1 MTLELSPELE
11 REIEAAARLR
21 GLDAPSF
28 VRDAARR
35 ALDPFAALE
44 GDALPLQGILT
55 PEAEAAQKRREAAAA
70 GFGMFAGHGLSV
82 DEFLDARHAEA
93 QRDAGNFEATA

>member
-21 GLDAPSF
+21 GTDAPSF
-28 VRDAARR
+28 VREAARR
-35 ALDPFAALE
+35 ALDPSAFAIEATP
-44 GDALPLQGILT
+44 DALNGD
-55 PEAEAAQKRREAAAA
+55 AAQKRREAAAA

>member
-21 GLDAPSF
+21 GTDAPSF

-35 ALDPFAALE
+35 ALDPFAPRE
-44 GDALPLQGILT
+44 GDALQIPDALT
-55 PEAEAAQKRREAAAA
+55 PEPDAAQKRRDAAAA

-82 DEFLDARHAEA
+82 DEFLDARRAEA
-93 QRDAGNFEATA
+93 QAEVQKDRL

>member
-21 GLDAPSF
+21 GTDAPSF

-35 ALDPFAALE
+35 ALGETLDPDAAL
-44 GDALPLQGILT
+44 DALLDTLLDNRAAKGLPPLDDEQLSR
-55 PEAEAAQKRREAAAA
+55 AA
-70 GFGMFAGHGLSV
+70 FY
-82 DEFLDARHAEA
+82 DEETT
-93 QRDAGNFEATA
+93 Q